1 LLSAQTA
8 LRAGAGVVTVLVHP
22 DCVHLLSTTPE
33 LMVKSWREIDGC
45 LDSATVIVIGPGL
58 GLGQEAASCLTKL
71 IGVSIPV
78 VVDASALTA
87 AFLDSLLS
95 TQIVITPHPGEAA
108 SLLGDSTIEVQHDR
122 LVASQ
127 QLVDRFE
134 VVSVL
139 KGSGSLI
146 QQTGS
151 MPVINVRGHPGMATA
166 GMGDILA
173 GLIAG
178 LIGQGLSLFDAA
190 KAGVFIHAL
199 CAEDYL
205 DDNDEISLIATD
217 IIDRLPKVIK
227 QLRHH
232 SS

>member
-1 LLSAQTA
+1 
-8 LRAGAGVVTVLVHP
+8 
-22 DCVHLLSTTPE
+22 
-33 LMVKSWREIDGC
+33 M
-45 LDSATVIVIGPGL
+45 
-58 GLGQEAASCLTKL
+58 KL

-178 LIGQGLSLFDAA
+178 LIGQGLLLFDAA